1 MKFQW
6 SIQSS
11 HTQLIQSQ
19 VTYLIC
25 RNEHIWPLTHVFTI
39 DWKLFIW
46 LSFVILLIWEAMPW
60 NFFFL
65 WNFGNWAF
73 GFGIIHFNTYLLHLF
88 LVKLVFEARIFQL
101 FILFGEWHL
110 KSSFWKKKT
119 CEEIYRHKSMDV
131 SRSSKT
137 IDQSFMTNLKIY
149 LQQSNIDF
157 YISHTFNICEYITN

>member
-1 MKFQW
+1 MTPHSCVYNWLEAFHLAFICHTFDMRSDAMK
-6 SIQSS
+6 
-11 HTQLIQSQ
+11 
-19 VTYLIC
+19 
-25 RNEHIWPLTHVFTI
+25 
-39 DWKLFIW
+39 
-46 LSFVILLIWEAMPW
+46 
-60 NFFFL
+60 FFFL

-149 LQQSNIDF
+149 LQQSECRFLNIA
-157 YISHTFNICEYITN
+157 HT